1 MAKWFLKD
9 EISGLAPEL
18 VSMLDFAREMAGI
31 PFIITCGVR
40 TCEQNVKVGG
50 VNGSSHLKGL
60 AVDLKCDNSRERHKI
75 IAGLIKAQFKRIG
88 IAKDHIHADI
98 DESKDIF
105 VLWLE

>member
-1 MAKWFLKD
+1 MAKWFQKD

-31 PFIITCGVR
+31 PFFITSGLR
-40 TCEQNVKVGG
+40 TPEQNRKCGG
-50 VNGSSHLKGL
+50 AIDSAHLKGL

>member
-1 MAKWFLKD
+1 MAKWFAKD

-31 PFIITCGVR
+31 PFLINSGIR
-40 TCEQNVKVGG
+40 TPEQNQKVGG
-50 VNGSSHLKGL
+50 VIDSSHLKGL
-60 AVDLKCDNSRERHKI
+60 AVDIACESSGDRHKI
-75 IAGLIKAQFKRIG
+75 ISGLVKAQFKRIG

-98 DESKDIF
+98 DSSRDIF